1 MPSPNF
7 STLIVEGFT
16 KSNFPPSHEL
26 GGKLWIAQGISLF
39 FILFGGFS
47 RFFIKN
53 FHFSSTKLLFFILKM
68 GCGP

>member
-1 MPSPNF
+1 
-7 STLIVEGFT
+7 V
-16 KSNFPPSHEL
+16 

-47 RFFIKN
+47 IKK

-68 GCGP
+68 GCGHYGG